1 MQDKLH
7 EIRVFENFQEELFET
22 GHVIVT
28 TEVVEKSLNY
38 FGNAH
43 GGYLF
48 TLCDQV
54 AGLVALSTGDYAVTL
69 QSNIN
74 YLKAGHLSDQLKIEG
89 LCVHNGKTTKLVEV
103 LITNQEEKI
112 LTRATLYHVC
122 DGLDFGVEKECLCQ
136 IFKLWMTLQSL

>member
-1 MQDKLH
+1 MKS
-7 EIRVFENFQEELFET
+7 VCFENFKEELFET

-54 AGLVALSTGDYAVTL
+54 AGLVALFNRRLRCNSSVQY
-69 QSNIN
+69 
-74 YLKAGHLSDQLKIEG
+74 QL
-89 LCVHNGKTTKLVEV
+89 
-103 LITNQEEKI
+103 
-112 LTRATLYHVC
+112 
-122 DGLDFGVEKECLCQ
+122 
-136 IFKLWMTLQSL
+136 FKGRSFV

>member
-54 AGLVALSTGDYAVTL
+54 AGLVATFNRRLRGDASVQYQLSQG
-69 QSNIN
+69 
-74 YLKAGHLSDQLKIEG
+74 
-89 LCVHNGKTTKLVEV
+89 
-103 LITNQEEKI
+103 
-112 LTRATLYHVC
+112 RAFV
-122 DGLDFGVEKECLCQ
+122 
-136 IFKLWMTLQSL
+136 

>member
-48 TLCDQV
+48 TLNLMEFSLGNGNLNQT
-54 AGLVALSTGDYAVTL
+54 STRIPVD
-69 QSNIN
+69 
-74 YLKAGHLSDQLKIEG
+74 
-89 LCVHNGKTTKLVEV
+89 
-103 LITNQEEKI
+103 
-112 LTRATLYHVC
+112 
-122 DGLDFGVEKECLCQ
+122 
-136 IFKLWMTLQSL
+136 